1 MIRCTAIKGNGERC
15 RGIAATGNDYCPAH
29 DPNRQE
35 ARHRAASKA
44 AKSKR
49 GKGVLG
55 ELYDQTHKLYEGVE
69 RGEIEPKVGT
79 VLVQVVNAQTRI
91 LELQRRID
99 STDVISREEVE
110 EQARIILHILRQNI
124 KDRETLEAINRAIEA
139 RLERYLLEEGN
150 SSLFSNG

>member
-1 MIRCTAIKGNGERC
+1 MGRCAGTKGDGERC
-15 RGIAATGNDYCPAH
+15 RGIAATGSDYCPAH
-29 DPNRQE
+29 DPSRQK

-55 ELYDQTHKLYEGVE
+55 GLYDQTQKVYEGVE
-69 RGEIEPKVGT
+69 RGEIDPKVGT

-99 STDVISREEVE
+99 SSDVISPEEVE
-110 EQARIILHILRQNI
+110 EEANIMLDILRQNI

>member
-1 MIRCTAIKGNGERC
+1 MGRCAGTKGDGERC
-15 RGIAATGNDYCPAH
+15 RGIAATGSDYCPAH
-29 DPNRQE
+29 DPSRQE

-49 GKGVLG
+49 GKEALDDV
-55 ELYDQTHKLYEGVE
+55 YDQARKLYERVE

-79 VLVQVVNAQTRI
+79 VLVQLVNAQTRI

-99 STDVISREEVE
+99 STDVISREQVE
-110 EQARIILHILRQNI
+110 EEANIMLDILRQNI

-139 RLERYLLEEGN
+139 RIERYLLEEGN